1 MQLALLGGYLEG
13 YHDVTFS
20 RLVEHDILQEIAVQ
34 IANKWLCLASNIDS
48 I

>member
-1 MQLALLGGYLEG
+1 MQLALLSRNLKG

-20 RLVEHDILQEIAVQ
+20 RLVEHNILQEITVN
-34 IANKWLCLASNIDS
+34 ITDEWLCLASNIDS

>member
-1 MQLALLGGYLEG
+1 MQLALLSRNLKG

-20 RLVEHDILQEIAVQ
+20 RLVEHDILQEIAIK
-34 IANKWLCLASNIDS
+34 IANEWLCLACNIDS